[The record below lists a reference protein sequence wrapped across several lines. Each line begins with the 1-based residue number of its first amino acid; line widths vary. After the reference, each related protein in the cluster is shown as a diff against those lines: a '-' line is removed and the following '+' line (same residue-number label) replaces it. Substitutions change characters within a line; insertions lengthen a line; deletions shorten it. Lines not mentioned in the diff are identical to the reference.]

1 MVTSN
6 PSKLSTSP
14 HSGSGLS
21 ELVVEASSDWFSPLG
36 RVPLVTDR
44 VRTAGTLRELPG
56 FFASLGKALVGEDD
70 LDERLY
76 PWRVAPA
83 LIAVDRGRVLVD
95 DSLVPLDLAQSMAL
109 HRQAVLAYTSAEDV
123 TRPSLIF
130 AGTRVVELPEGTAP
144 APCPAPGEQPVLALV
159 GEFADFLDFGVD
171 PLNLQGFE
179 NQEQTVADVLA
190 ARTGGSWLG
199 LRDVV
204 AHGFVGPGDRS
215 SWGEVLAAAGAL
227 TAWHESSG
235 FDERTGAP
243 TYVVRGGW
251 VRVTDGGRELFPR
264 TDPAVITAVTAT
276 VDGVPKILLGQAR
289 AWGKGRYSTFAGFVD
304 AGESLEGA
312 VLREVYE
319 ECGGLVMSQRYL
331 GSQPWPF
338 PRSLMCGFLAEISN
352 PEAVEADGAEIEEIR
367 WFTRE
372 ELVEAHRSQEV
383 QLPGQASI
391 SRRLIEYW
399 LGGPLGIGE

>member
-1 MVTSN
+1 MET
-6 PSKLSTSP
+6 
-14 HSGSGLS
+14 
-21 ELVVEASSDWFSPLG
+21 SSDWFSPLG

-109 HRQAVLAYTSAEDV
+109 HRQAVLAYVSAEDV

-130 AGTRVVELPEGTAP
+130 AGTRVVELPEGAAP
-144 APCPAPGEQPVLALV
+144 APCPVPGEQPVLALV
-159 GEFADFLDFGVD
+159 GEFADFLDFGVE

-199 LRDVV
+199 LRDL
-204 AHGFVGPGDRS
+204 AAYGYEGRGES
-215 SWGEVLAAAGAL
+215 WAWGEVLAAAAAL
-227 TAWHESSG
+227 EAWHGASG
-235 FDERTGAP
+235 FDERTGSP
-243 TYVVRGGW
+243 TFAVRGGW
-251 VRVTDGGRELFPR
+251 VRVTDQGREIFPR
-264 TDPAVITAVTAT
+264 TDPAVITAVTAL
-276 VDGVPKILLGQAR
+276 VNGEQKILLGQAR
-289 AWGKGRYSTFAGFVD
+289 AWGRGRYSTFAGFVE
-304 AGESLEGA
+304 AGESLETA
-312 VLREVYE
+312 VVREVYE

-399 LGGPLGIGE
+399 LGGPLDAGE